1 MHRQATIKKA
11 KNDVGFHFNTA
22 QKCVAVSEEG

>member
-1 MHRQATIKKA
+1 MYRQATIKGQ
-11 KNDVGFHFNTA
+11 KNDVRFDFNTA